1 MIQLDSYY
9 ENLSFA
15 EGRKIIVSK
24 NIDADYVNSIH
35 WHPYAEILLSLQEG
49 NIVTVNFNKY
59 VLKPNDLIIVYPG
72 DLHSVEN
79 VSEESLLVIQFPVNL
94 ITVMNDINRILPILY
109 KTPYCAYDSCNVEND
124 KMILALKKIDV
135 LYKSEHP
142 FAEIDIYSLLLTFF
156 SLFGQYCVYTNNA
169 HNPGHTVTQYKF
181 SKLMAEA
188 CLYISQNCAEPLT
201 LDIVAHQLG
210 ISKSYFAHLFK
221 DYTQMTF
228 IEYLIRERINRA
240 ETLLWGPKKKIL
252 DIAIECGFSSISS
265 FNRTFK
271 KAKGISPTA
280 FREATIQPISRK
292 DMSR

>member
-1 MIQLDSYY
+1 MQLDSYY
-9 ENLSFA
+9 EDLSFA
-15 EGRKIIVSK
+15 EGRKILVSN
-24 NIDADYVNSIH
+24 NIDAEYTSSIH

-49 NIVTVNFNKY
+49 NIVIVNFNKY
-59 VLKPNDLIIVYPG
+59 ILKPNDLVIVYPG

-79 VSEESLLVIQFPVNL
+79 VSEKSLLVIQFPLNL
-94 ITVMNDINRILPILY
+94 ITAMNDINRILPILY
-109 KTPYCAYDSCNVEND
+109 KTPYFAYDPCNVEND

-169 HNPGHTVTQYKF
+169 HNPGNTVNQYKS

-188 CLYISQNCAEPLT
+188 CLYISQNCEEPLT

-210 ISKSYFAHLFK
+210 ISKSYFSHLFK

-228 IEYLIRERINRA
+228 VEYLIRERINRA

-252 DIAIECGFSSISS
+252 DIAIECGFASISS

-280 FREATIQPISRK
+280 FRNAMVGPISEK
-292 DMSR
+292 DKSQ